1 MPPIRFGG
9 LASGLPPNIVDQIMA
24 SERLPIQNMESKKEN
39 INAKMQLVGDLESRL
54 RKVGDSLKEVIGVGG
69 FKDYSLDFS
78 REGVIKGTVDPKT
91 AQKGS
96 WSLEVLKLPKSSGR
110 MTNGFPDPNKTQ
122 VGVGYLTFE
131 TPEGEHE
138 IYINDTNNT
147 LQGVARAVNEAGIG
161 IQANVVKDADDSDY
175 PHKLIFSSQEYG
187 SDNDIV
193 FPTVYL
199 LDGDHDLYFDK
210 ERKAENGKIK
220 LNGFEVEVDAKELND
235 IVPGV
240 NLDLMSA
247 EPGKEVTVTVN
258 EDYETI
264 KGKMSEFVN
273 SMNSVLGFIQSQ
285 NRMDE
290 NTDTSKTLGGDS
302 MLRSVEMRVRSLLQS
317 GSYSTGNQISRL
329 SQLGVEYNRNGTLDF
344 DEAKF
349 NQAVETRPKEVVR
362 FLQGDG
368 GPSSGFINRVKE
380 FVQTSVNGAFGVIG
394 NRKRGLENRVRR
406 IDQRIENKE
415 RLLAQKETN
424 LRRKFSRLEETMGRL
439 QAQQGAVSAIGGG
452 GGAPAGIPL
461 G

>member
-1 MPPIRFGG
+1 
-9 LASGLPPNIVDQIMA
+9 
-24 SERLPIQNMESKKEN
+24 
-39 INAKMQLVGDLESRL
+39 
-54 RKVGDSLKEVIGVGG
+54 
-69 FKDYSLDFS
+69 
-78 REGVIKGTVDPKT
+78 
-91 AQKGS
+91 
-96 WSLEVLKLPKSSGR
+96 
-110 MTNGFPDPNKTQ
+110 
-122 VGVGYLTFE
+122 
-131 TPEGEHE
+131 
-138 IYINDTNNT
+138 
-147 LQGVARAVNEAGIG
+147 
-161 IQANVVKDADDSDY
+161 
-175 PHKLIFSSQEYG
+175 
-187 SDNDIV
+187 
-193 FPTVYL
+193 
-199 LDGDHDLYFDK
+199 
-210 ERKAENGKIK
+210 
-220 LNGFEVEVDAKELND
+220 
-235 IVPGV
+235 
-240 NLDLMSA
+240 MSA